1 MQIPPEGIV
10 LSTPATIATG
20 APGSIPGRW
29 RVFFVAAVVAAVAF
43 AAFLALTGFR
53 AGGET
58 LTTAVDDI
66 GEAAAAMVA
75 ALSCAFAARRSSGR
89 LRLAWGLLAAS
100 AAIWGLGQAIV
111 TFYEVGSGTAVPFPS
126 AADAVFLAATPLAFA
141 GVLAFPV
148 TPVRD
153 ASPTRQALDAGILAL
168 SLLFVG
174 AALGLLNIG
183 STSPVTPLAQLVGLS
198 HPLGALLMIVIILGR
213 VRRLGLRLGGPLGF
227 LLVGLAAKSVA
238 DTAFA
243 YWIAN
248 GPDTAFSRLLE
259 VSQVLGFLLI
269 ALAALWP
276 WGGRHSTPEER
287 PVALWQVVMPWMG
300 LPAIGL
306 AFGFLVLTGRPFSPV
321 LAAVGVP
328 LALLLVLSELESRR
342 AEARYRHQ
350 KALLDQV
357 IAHSPFG
364 VVRIREDMTLIDA
377 RRATASHA
385 GRETRDAHAGTMA
398 DFLTPGEMPRVIEKL
413 RQLRDGSVESIES
426 ENPGLHADGTK
437 GWWQWTASKVRKED
451 GSLDYFLILFA
462 ETTAEHEAKEA
473 AMANLAGLERL
484 SQLKSEFVSM
494 VSHEFRNALVGIQG
508 FSEVMRDEAIT
519 TDEVKEFAG
528 DINSDAM
535 RLNRMITEL
544 LDLDRMESGRM
555 TLHRGP
561 VDLNNT
567 VRDAVERARVSS
579 SKHVIKTDLDPAL
592 PVVMG
597 DADRLFQVIAN
608 LLSNAGKYSPEGSEV
623 LVTSRL
629 LDANVQV
636 SVRDHGQG
644 IPPEFLDR
652 LFGRYERFEGNAK
665 SQVVGTGLGL
675 AITRQIVEMHKGR
688 IWVESTLGVGSVF
701 HFMIPVDA
709 RHEAKPLETGD
720 VRQEAGLAGQV
731 RIPA

>member
-1 MQIPPEGIV
+1 MEISTAIPIV
-10 LSTPATIATG
+10 TG
-20 APGSIPGRW
+20 APRSVPGRW
-29 RVFFVAAVVAAVAF
+29 RVFAVAAAASAVAVVA
-43 AAFLALTGFR
+43 FLAWTGFR

-58 LTTAVDDI
+58 LTTAVEDV
-66 GEAAAAMVA
+66 APALAAMVA
-75 ALSCAFAARRSSGR
+75 ALSCGFAAFRTSGR
-89 LRLAWGLLAAS
+89 QRLAWWLLAAW

-111 TFYEVGSGTAVPFPS
+111 SFYEVGSGIAVPFPS
-126 AADAVFLAATPLAFA
+126 AADAGFLAAMPLAFA
-141 GVLAFPV
+141 GVIAFPV
-148 TPVRD
+148 NPVRD
-153 ASPTRQALDAGILAL
+153 ASPTRQALDGAILAL

-174 AALGLLNIG
+174 AALGLGNIG

-198 HPLGALLMIVIILGR
+198 HPLGDLLMIVIVLGR
-213 VRRLGLRLGGPLGF
+213 VRRLGFRLGGPMALLLG
-227 LLVGLAAKSVA
+227 GLAANSVA

-243 YWIAN
+243 HWIAG
-248 GPDTAFSRLLE
+248 GPHGALGSLLGAGR
-259 VSQVLGFLLI
+259 VLGYLLI

-276 WGGRHSTPEER
+276 PSSRPTPHER
-287 PVALWQVVMPWMG
+287 PVALWQVMIPWLALLG
-300 LPAIGL
+300 VAITAGILAVTGHPFDPA
-306 AFGFLVLTGRPFSPV
+306 
-321 LAAVGVP
+321 LAALGAP

-342 AEARYRHQ
+342 AEARFRTRT
-350 KALLDQV
+350 ALLDQV

-385 GRETRDAHAGTMA
+385 GRETLDADAGTMA

-437 GWWQWTASKVRKED
+437 GWWHWTASKVRKED
-451 GSLDYFLILFA
+451 GSIDYFLILFA

-494 VSHEFRNALVGIQG
+494 VSHEFRTALTGIQG

-561 VDLNNT
+561 VNLNNT
-567 VRDAVERARVSS
+567 VRQAVERAQVAG

-608 LLSNAGKYSPEGSEV
+608 LLSNAGKYSPEGAEV
-623 LVTSRL
+623 LVTSRVQ
-629 LDANVQV
+629 DGNVQI
-636 SVRDHGQG
+636 SVKDHGQG

-688 IWVESTLGVGSVF
+688 IWVESTVGVGSAF
-701 HFMIPVDA
+701 HFMVPVDA
-709 RHEAKPLETGD
+709 RQEAKQPATGE
-720 VRQEAGLAGQV
+720 VRQEVGLADQV

>member
-1 MQIPPEGIV
+1 MGV
-10 LSTPATIATG
+10 STAVTIATG
-20 APGSIPGRW
+20 SPGSLSGRW
-29 RVFFVAAVVAAVAF
+29 RVFAFAAAASAVAVVA
-43 AAFLALTGFR
+43 FLAWTGFR
-53 AGGET
+53 VGGGT
-58 LTTAVDDI
+58 LTIAVEDV
-66 GEAAAAMVA
+66 APTVAAMIA

-89 LRLAWGLLAAS
+89 LRLAWWLLAAS

-111 TFYEVGSGTAVPFPS
+111 TFFEVGLGTAVPFPS
-126 AADAVFLAATPLAFA
+126 AADAGFLAAMPLAFA
-141 GVLAFPV
+141 GVFAFPLNPSR
-148 TPVRD
+148 PV
-153 ASPTRQALDAGILAL
+153 PLTRQIVNGGILAL

-174 AALGLLNIG
+174 AALGLGNIS
-183 STSPVTPLAQLVGLS
+183 STSPVTRLAQLAGIA
-198 HPLGALLMIVIILGR
+198 HPLGGLLMIVVILR
-213 VRRLGLRLGGPLGF
+213 PVRRLGFRLGGLMALLLG
-227 LLVGLAAKSVA
+227 GLAANSVP

-243 YWIAN
+243 YWIAS
-248 GPDTAFSRLLE
+248 GSHGALGSLLGADR
-259 VSQVLGFLLI
+259 VLGYLLI
-269 ALAALWP
+269 ALAAIWP
-276 WGGRHSTPEER
+276 PSSRPAPPAR
-287 PVALWQVVMPWMG
+287 PVALWQVMIPWLALLG
-300 LPAIGL
+300 VAITAG
-306 AFGFLVLTGRPFSPV
+306 V
-321 LAAVGVP
+321 LAVTGHPFAPTLAALGGP
-328 LALLLVLSELESRR
+328 LALLLVLSELQSLR
-342 AEARYRHQ
+342 AEARFRDRT
-350 KALLDQV
+350 ALLDQV

-385 GRETRDAHAGTMA
+385 GRETLDAHAGAMA
-398 DFLTPGEMPRVIEKL
+398 DFLTPGEMPRVIETL
-413 RQLRDGSVESIES
+413 RHLRDGSVETIES
-426 ENPGLHADGTK
+426 ENPGLRADGTK
-437 GWWQWTASKVRKED
+437 GWWHWTASKVRKED
-451 GSLDYFLILFA
+451 GSIDYFLILFA
-462 ETTAEHEAKEA
+462 DTTAEHEAREA

-484 SQLKSEFVSM
+484 SELKSEFVSM
-494 VSHEFRNALVGIQG
+494 VSHEFRTALTGIQG

-567 VRDAVERARVSS
+567 VRQAVERAQVAG

-608 LLSNAGKYSPEGSEV
+608 LLSNAGKYSPEGAEV
-623 LVTSRL
+623 LVTSRAE
-629 LDANVQV
+629 DGNVQI

-652 LFGRYERFEGNAK
+652 LFGRYERFESNSK

-688 IWVESTLGVGSVF
+688 IWVESTVGVGSVF
-701 HFMIPVDA
+701 HFMVPVDA
-709 RHEAKPLETGD
+709 RQEAKHLETGE
-720 VRQEAGLAGQV
+720 VRQEVGLAGQERV
-731 RIPA
+731 PA

>member
-1 MQIPPEGIV
+1 MGI
-10 LSTPATIATG
+10 STPATTATG

-29 RVFFVAAVVAAVAF
+29 RVFALAAAAAAVAVVE
-43 AAFLALTGFR
+43 FLAWTGFR

-58 LTTAVDDI
+58 LTTAVGDVAPAL
-66 GEAAAAMVA
+66 AAVVA

-89 LRLAWGLLAAS
+89 RRLAWWLLAAS

-111 TFYEVGSGTAVPFPS
+111 SFYEVGSGTAVPFPS
-126 AADAVFLAATPLAFA
+126 AADAGFLAAMPLAFA
-141 GVLAFPV
+141 GVFAFPLNPSH
-148 TPVRD
+148 PV
-153 ASPTRQALDAGILAL
+153 PLTRQIVNGGILAL

-174 AALGLLNIG
+174 AALGLGNIS
-183 STSPVTPLAQLVGLS
+183 STSPVTPLAQLAGIA
-198 HPLGALLMIVIILGR
+198 HPLGGLLMIVVILR
-213 VRRLGLRLGGPLGF
+213 PVRRLGFGMGGPMAL
-227 LLVGLAAKSVA
+227 LLVGLAANSVP

-248 GPDTAFSRLLE
+248 GPHGALGSLLGAGR
-259 VSQVLGFLLI
+259 VLGYLLI

-276 WGGRHSTPEER
+276 PSSRPAPHER
-287 PVALWQVVMPWMG
+287 PVALWQVMIPWLG
-300 LPAIGL
+300 LLGVAITAG
-306 AFGFLVLTGRPFSPV
+306 V
-321 LAAVGVP
+321 LAVTGHPFAPALAALGAP

-342 AEARYRHQ
+342 AEARFRDRT
-350 KALLDQV
+350 ALLDQI
-357 IAHSPFG
+357 IARAPLG
-364 VVRIREDMTLIDA
+364 IARVRKDMTLIDA
-377 RRATASHA
+377 HRRMASFVD
-385 GRETRDAHAGTMA
+385 GKTRKTPVSTMS
-398 DFLTPGEMPRVIEKL
+398 DFLPPEEIPRVVEKFQ
-413 RQLRDGSVESIES
+413 QLRDGSVESIEA
-426 ENPGLHADGTK
+426 ENAGLRADGSR
-437 GWWQWTASKVRKED
+437 GWLHWTASTVRRKD
-451 GSLDYFLILFA
+451 GSIDYFLVMFA
-462 ETTAEHEAKEA
+462 DTTAEHEAKEA

-484 SQLKSEFVSM
+484 SELKSEFVSM
-494 VSHEFRNALVGIQG
+494 VSHEFRTALTGIQG
-508 FSEVMRDEAIT
+508 FSEVMRDEAVT

-567 VRDAVERARVSS
+567 VRQAVERAQVAG

-608 LLSNAGKYSPEGSEV
+608 LLSNAGKYSPEGAEV
-623 LVTSRL
+623 LVTSRVQ
-629 LDANVQV
+629 DGNVQI
-636 SVRDHGQG
+636 SVKDHGQG

-688 IWVESTLGVGSVF
+688 IWVESTVGVGSVF
-701 HFMIPVDA
+701 HFMVPVDA
-709 RHEAKPLETGD
+709 RHEAKPLETGE
-720 VRQEAGLAGQV
+720 VRQEAGLAGQE
-731 RIPA
+731 RRTG